1 MKKEPF
7 FVEQKESFEKAPEV
21 SNMPKQ
27 EVSFVLKDGSFIK
40 QEPNFLQ
47 YIQNLQKDQNLL
59 HTFSTFKEQAM
70 KEANV
75 LQQQA
80 VNMNEIL
87 PQNTRYLMPS

>member
-1 MKKEPF
+1 MEQKEPF
-7 FVEQKESFEKAPEV
+7 DKASEI
-21 SNMPKQ
+21 SKQ
-27 EVSFVLKDGSFIK
+27 EVSFVLKDGFMK

-47 YIQNLQKDQNLL
+47 YIQHLQKDQNLI
-59 HTFSTFKEQAM
+59 HTFSSFKEQAM
-70 KEANV
+70 KETNI